1 MWEIKIMMPL
11 WEIANLQNLKRNFI
25 SAISDM
31 KMNDIKM
38 MELSMDE
45 WEEIS
50 RNHTVSCDS
59 MMEFLEEIME
69 NQTHRYLWVAE
80 E

>member
-1 MWEIKIMMPL
+1 MMPL

-69 NQTHRYLWVAE
+69 NQTHRYL
-80 E
+80 